1 MASGIKNAFGCMF
14 CDNKYTAEDR
24 NNLNIH
30 IQLDCPGQPID
41 NRKIRDIYDF
51 SGRCIQFKNT
61 VDDFGIIYIVRKDA
75 RMNTFEKC
83 SYKIGKTNDLISR
96 LSQYKCGSQRTPRL
110 YYYFITKNYSVVERR
125 IHEALSEYR
134 DVGDENEINKELS
147 KQEMFI
153 CPKDDDCGLKKFK
166 NIIKKIINEENN
178 EAPNSNALIHEPVMK
193 RYCLIDCNTCNIS
206 FCNIGAE
213 EGLCRYKQHLLNH
226 HNISYDSIYSND
238 QKYKRLYEDKVKEV
252 SFLQNIVKKYE
263 KENQNRDNPAFN
275 TRSVKKER
283 EIKERERNEPVIIKE
298 DKYKIK
304 YEKIQGEFDTMKKD
318 NVKFQKDVKRLEISQ
333 AKLQILQGETSAYKT
348 QIKELTS
355 QNDSYIKT
363 IKKVMKDLTL
373 LIPQPVEEIN
383 PLWEAGG

>member
-1 MASGIKNAFGCMF
+1 MATGIKNAFGCMF

-24 NNLNIH
+24 NSLNIH

-51 SGRCIQFKNT
+51 SGRCVQFKNS
-61 VDDFGIIYIVRKDA
+61 VDDLGIIYIVRKDA

-134 DVGDENEINKELS
+134 DVGDENESNKEIS

-153 CPKDDDCGLKKFK
+153 SPKDDDCGLKKFK

-178 EAPNSNALIHEPVMK
+178 ESANSNALIHEPIMK

-226 HNISYDSIYSND
+226 HNISYDSIYSDD

-252 SFLQNIVKKYE
+252 SLLQNIVKKYE
-263 KENQNRDNPAFN
+263 KENVNRDNPAFN
-275 TRSVKKER
+275 TRSVKKE
-283 EIKERERNEPVIIKE
+283 KERERER
-298 DKYKIK
+298 
-304 YEKIQGEFDTMKKD
+304 
-318 NVKFQKDVKRLEISQ
+318 NVR
-333 AKLQILQGETSAYKT
+333 T
-348 QIKELTS
+348 
-355 QNDSYIKT
+355 
-363 IKKVMKDLTL
+363 
-373 LIPQPVEEIN
+373 
-383 PLWEAGG
+383 

>member
-1 MASGIKNAFGCMF
+1 MATGIKNAFGCMF

-24 NNLNIH
+24 NSLNIH

-41 NRKIRDIYDF
+41 NRKIREIYDF
-51 SGRCIQFKNT
+51 SGRCVQFKNS
-61 VDDFGIIYIVRKDA
+61 VDDLGIIYIIRKDA

-110 YYYFITKNYSVVERR
+110 YYYFITKNYSVIEKR
-125 IHEALSEYR
+125 IHEALMEYR
-134 DVGDENEINKELS
+134 DIGDEEN

-153 CPKDDDCGLKKFK
+153 CAKDEDSGLKKFK

-178 EAPNSNALIHEPVMK
+178 ELANSNVLVHEPIMK

-213 EGLCRYKQHLLNH
+213 EGLNRYKQHLLNH
-226 HNISYDSIYSND
+226 HNISYDSIYSDD

-252 SFLQNIVKKYE
+252 SLLQNTVKKYE
-263 KENQNRDNPAFN
+263 KSNENRDNPDFN
-275 TRSVKKER
+275 ARSVKKE
-283 EIKERERNEPVIIKE
+283 KESKERNEAIIIKE

-304 YEKIQGEFDTMKKD
+304 YDKLQEDFDIMKKD
-318 NVKFQKDVKRLEISQ
+318 IIKYQKDIKRLEISQ
-333 AKLQILQGETSAYKT
+333 SKLQILQGEISTYKI
-348 QIKELTS
+348 QVKELTL

-363 IKKVMKDLTL
+363 IKKVMKELTP
-373 LIPQPVEEIN
+373 LIPKPVEEMN

>member
-1 MASGIKNAFGCMF
+1 MATGIKNAFGCMF

-24 NNLNIH
+24 NSLNIH

-41 NRKIRDIYDF
+41 NRKIREIYDF
-51 SGRCIQFKNT
+51 SGRCVQFKNS
-61 VDDFGIIYIVRKDA
+61 VDDFGIIYIIRKDA

-125 IHEALSEYR
+125 IHEALMEYR
-134 DVGDENEINKELS
+134 DIGDEEN

-153 CPKDDDCGLKKFK
+153 CAKDEDSGLKKFK

-178 EAPNSNALIHEPVMK
+178 ELANSNALVHEPIMK

-213 EGLCRYKQHLLNH
+213 EGLNRYKQHLLNH
-226 HNISYDSIYSND
+226 HNISYDSIYSDD

-252 SFLQNIVKKYE
+252 SLLQNTVKKYE
-263 KENQNRDNPAFN
+263 KSNENRENPAFN
-275 TRSVKKER
+275 TRSVKKE
-283 EIKERERNEPVIIKE
+283 KEKERNEAISIKE

-304 YEKIQGEFDTMKKD
+304 YDKLQEDFDSMKKD
-318 NVKFQKDVKRLEISQ
+318 SIKYQKDIKRLELSQ
-333 AKLQILQGETSAYKT
+333 SKLQILQGEISTYKI
-348 QIKELTS
+348 QVKELTL

-363 IKKVMKDLTL
+363 IKKVMKELTP
-373 LIPQPVEEIN
+373 LIPKPVEEMN